1 MRVGAS
7 GERAQAPK
15 SGTGPYEGP
24 VALAYGPQP
33 KQPVSPKDKHKIVR
47 YFIMSGLESSPQ
59 SPAFYSSIYAWKSVR
74 LRTLQGF
81 WRWLE
86 AGREE

>member
-1 MRVGAS
+1 MRVGVS

-15 SGTGPYEGP
+15 SGIGPYEGP

-59 SPAFYSSIYAWKSVR
+59 SPRIQFVDICVEVCTVAHVAEVFAVV
-74 LRTLQGF
+74 
-81 WRWLE
+81 
-86 AGREE
+86 GRPP